1 MAVFNFT
8 VRATDS
14 EGSYADR
21 QFNITVRNSR
31 VERFMIVDNN
41 DAWTSPDGTTW
52 TQRVGQGGVTCEYG
66 NGFWLIKAGAAY
78 NAGFRK
84 STDGINY
91 NFIPYSSLICLEA
104 DGSTATSNP
113 LSSVGTSQARLKF
126 WNGMFWL
133 VALSPSYYHIWASVD
148 GITWVRKFS
157 QTWTTTSASLTTATV
172 PSIEP
177 TVDGD
182 TMFFPSFYGNI
193 TISGANAPAG
203 WSTTDGTTFN
213 VIRDIAITTAAAGG
227 AQQLM
232 RVNGLYI
239 GRGMSSTTTVTAD
252 YKYSTDG
259 VNWTTVANPGSIFGS
274 GITAASSLIYANGKL
289 YWFNRKSASNAYS
302 GEQYW
307 TSVDGINWTLKY
319 MKLFNSTTSERYT
332 KVIFKNGLFIAIGSV
347 GQAAGTDESSDLTA
361 INNGF
366 RVSLD
371 GETWTWVNARAIV
384 TLYNDVAAM

>member
-31 VERFMIVDNN
+31 VERFMIVDTT

-52 TQRVGQGGVTCEYG
+52 TQRAGQGGVTCEYG
-66 NGFWLIKAGAAY
+66 NGFWLIKVGSSGS
-78 NAGFRK
+78 AGFRK

-91 NFIPYSSLICLEA
+91 NFIPSSSIICLEA
-104 DGSTATSNP
+104 DGSTATSNQI
-113 LSSVGTSQARLKF
+113 STVNTTQARLKF

-133 VALSPSYYHIWASVD
+133 ISTSTGFYHIWASVD

-157 QTWTTTSASLTTATV
+157 QTWTSTAAGTSALLA

-182 TMFFPSFYGNI
+182 TMFFPSCNSNI
-193 TISGANAPAG
+193 TGTGSNAPAG

-213 VIRDIAITTAAAGG
+213 VIRDISITLAAAGG
-227 AQQLM
+227 AHQLM

-239 GRGMSSTTTVTAD
+239 ARGMSSTTTATSD

-259 VNWTTVANPGSIFGS
+259 VNWTSVANPSTFS
-274 GITAASSLIYANGKL
+274 SITAASSLFYANGKL
-289 YWFNRKSASNAYS
+289 YWFNRRTSSSPNS
-302 GEQYW
+302 GEPYW
-307 TSVDGINWTLKY
+307 TSVDGINWTTKY
-319 MKLFNSTTSERYT
+319 MKLFNATTTERYT
-332 KVIFKNGLFIAIGSV
+332 KVVFKNGLFIAIGSV

-384 TLYNDVAAM
+384 TAYQDVAAM

>member
-31 VERFMIVDNN
+31 VERFMIVDTN

-66 NGFWLIKAGAAY
+66 NGFWLIKVGASGS
-78 NAGFRK
+78 AGFRK

-91 NFIPYSSLICLEA
+91 NFIPASSMICLEA

-113 LSSVGTSQARLKF
+113 ISTVSTAQSRLKF

-133 VALSPSYYHIWASVD
+133 IFTNTSYYHIWASVD

-157 QTWTTTSASLTTATV
+157 QTWTATTASMTTATV
-172 PSIEP
+172 PNIEP

-213 VIRDIAITTAAAGG
+213 VIRDISIVTAAAGG

-239 GRGMSSTTTVTAD
+239 GRGMSSSATVTTD

-259 VNWTTVANPGSIFGS
+259 VNWTTVANPSTLAS
-274 GITAASSLIYANGKL
+274 ITAASSLFYANGKL
-289 YWFNRKSASNAYS
+289 YWFNRRATGNINS
-302 GEQYW
+302 GEPYW
-307 TSVDGINWTLKY
+307 TSLDGINWTLKY
-319 MKLFNSTTSERYT
+319 MKIFNGTNTSERYT
-332 KVIFKNGLFIAIGSV
+332 KVIFKNGLFVAMNSF
-347 GQAAGTDESSDLTA
+347 APSNATDESSDLTLQ
-361 INNGF
+361 NNGF

-371 GETWTWVNARAIV
+371 GETWTHMNARAVV
-384 TLYNDVAAM
+384 TSYQDVAAM